1 MKDRVRQ
8 GDILRGVTPAALELA
23 AGKLALTAQFY
34 PPGRHQWLAQRFAKI
49 QQLDPP
55 SATEI
60 PLGIREAVHFRLR
73 IQTRAPGREFP
84 LFEREAVAPD
94 GELCREAD
102 GQWLVALRGELQV
115 LPFEVAKVQRVV
127 RRAPG
132 IEREMQVA
140 AFHGKRRFYVVVE
153 DPAVLQRQPPDM

>member
-8 GDILRGVTPAALELA
+8 GDVLRGVTPAALELA
-23 AGKLALTAQFY
+23 AGKLALTAQFD
-34 PPGRHQWLAQRFAKI
+34 PPGWHQWLAQCFAKI
-49 QQLDPP
+49 HQLDPP
-55 SATEI
+55 AATEI

-73 IQTRAPGREFP
+73 IQTRAPRHQHP

-102 GQWLVALRGELQV
+102 GQRLVALRGELQV
-115 LPFEVAKVQRVV
+115 LPLELAKVQRVV

-132 IEREMQVA
+132 VEREMQVA
-140 AFHGKRRFYVVVE
+140 ALHGKRRFYSV
-153 DPAVLQRQPPDM
+153 